1 MEKKMNKKVGI
12 VLSGG
17 GAKGAFELGALDVLL
32 KKIEWAGDTLAG
44 ISGTSIGAFISA
56 FVASGQFESLKK
68 IWLSWN
74 MKNCPLVQTQWYG
87 AYGSLLL
94 RGYMYEAQPVKDFFI
109 KNLDVG
115 KLLTS
120 KTKYINT
127 FVRLGDGELFY
138 GGNIT
143 PNNTQDRA
151 ISEIMASMS
160 FIPGTPSVNIDGR
173 EFVDGGFRDTVPV
186 KALIENC
193 EKLDKIYVINVNTEK
208 RKWNTKILSNTNKSL
223 IERLIFLYDDI
234 LWDENNRS
242 DIEIGKLKF
251 WDKEKYSVIYPLVMN
266 QVTTS
271 FEPDLIS
278 ESFYH
283 GKQIMENHFKNESL
297 S

>member
-1 MEKKMNKKVGI
+1 MNKRIGI

-17 GAKGAFELGALDVLL
+17 GAKGAFELGALEILL
-32 KKIEWAGDTLAG
+32 EKIKSSGDTLVG

-56 FVASGQFESLKK
+56 FVSSGQFETLKN

-74 MKNCPLVQTQWYG
+74 AKNCPLIQTQWYG
-87 AYGSLLL
+87 AFGSLLL
-94 RGYMYEAQPVKDFFI
+94 RGYMYDSEPVKNFFV

-120 KTKYINT
+120 KVKYINT

-143 PNNTQDRA
+143 PSNTQDRA
-151 ISEIMASMS
+151 ISEIMASMA
-160 FIPGTPSVNIDGR
+160 FIPGTPSVNIDGI

-186 KALIENC
+186 KALIDNC
-193 EKLDKIYVINVNTEK
+193 ENLDKIYVITVNPEK
-208 RKWNTKILSNTNKSL
+208 RQWNTKILSNSTKSL
-223 IERLIFLYDDI
+223 IEKLIFLYDDI

-251 WDKEKYSVIYPLVMN
+251 WNKEKYSVIYPLVMK

-271 FEPDLIS
+271 FEPDLIR
-278 ESFYH
+278 ESFHH
-283 GKQIMENHFKNESL
+283 GRQIMENHFVSEKL
-297 S
+297 